1 MTTPTLALPDFSKQF
16 IIQTDASGVGV
27 SAVLSQEGHPIA
39 FFSKQLPARVQ
50 ATSTYNRELCALVLA
65 VQKWRQYLLGSH
77 FVIITDHQPLR
88 TLLTQSVHTPDQQK
102 WIVKLLGFDF
112 EIKYR
117 PGVENGPADALSRHA
132 SPVCQAMKVVSKPV
146 MGILRAL
153 RVLVETHPKAS
164 ALCKAIIDYLE
175 GHADYKLRDG
185 LITYQGRIYVLEDAA
200 LRELILYDTAAQMV
214 TSLIRG
220 AHKADS
226 VGVKPDRI
234 TVSRSLMD
242 YLGDEMRTS
251 GTTKILQKT
260 DQNWKSTAMLLG
272 MDIYYV
278 LGETP
283 PVTFP
288 TKTAIYVWGYNYSGQ
303 TAREDKEHN
312 LRIPKQLRSELFGCL
327 AGANARWLDIACG
340 REHTAAVASDG
351 SLFTWGANDFGQL
364 GDGTEKRRKY
374 PKKVKQLQTEFVK
387 SVSCGAHCTA
397 AIAETRKTDGTI
409 STSRLWVWGQNQGS
423 NYPRLFWGAFSP
435 NTVIRQVSC
444 GQVHVVA
451 LSEDGRLQ
459 AWGYNEYGQLGRGV
473 TSEGLQGARV
483 ISAYAKFLDE
493 APEHVKITSVS
504 CGEYHTAAISDNG
517 EVYTWGLGSMGQLGH
532 CSLQYGDKELLPR
545 RVVSLD
551 GIFVKEIAC
560 GGVHTCAVTEKGA
573 LYAWGGGQ
581 AGQLGLGP
589 QNCFFSCDPTSSEA
603 YLRNIPVLVI
613 PNGVRHVACGHCHT
627 LIATKDGRIQGWG
640 YNSYGQAANDK
651 TTYAWFPSPVDW
663 CVGEVKKLSAGG
675 GHSAVLTD
683 ASSLKE
689 LCEFRLADC
698 VTISNAHEIEDA
710 ALRTGSDAL
719 ARLCERLREHHR
731 DGGDSDYRNK

>member
-1 MTTPTLALPDFSKQF
+1 
-16 IIQTDASGVGV
+16 
-27 SAVLSQEGHPIA
+27 
-39 FFSKQLPARVQ
+39 
-50 ATSTYNRELCALVLA
+50 
-65 VQKWRQYLLGSH
+65 
-77 FVIITDHQPLR
+77 
-88 TLLTQSVHTPDQQK
+88 
-102 WIVKLLGFDF
+102 
-112 EIKYR
+112 
-117 PGVENGPADALSRHA
+117 
-132 SPVCQAMKVVSKPV
+132 
-146 MGILRAL
+146 
-153 RVLVETHPKAS
+153 
-164 ALCKAIIDYLE
+164 
-175 GHADYKLRDG
+175 
-185 LITYQGRIYVLEDAA
+185 
-200 LRELILYDTAAQMV
+200 
-214 TSLIRG
+214 
-220 AHKADS
+220 
-226 VGVKPDRI
+226 
-234 TVSRSLMD
+234 
-242 YLGDEMRTS
+242 
-251 GTTKILQKT
+251 
-260 DQNWKSTAMLLG
+260 

-288 TKTAIYVWGYNYSGQ
+288 TKTAVYVWGYNYSGQ

-312 LRIPKQLRSELFGCL
+312 LRIPKQLRPKLFGSP

-364 GDGTEKRRKY
+364 GDGTEKLRKY
-374 PKKVKQLQTEFVK
+374 PKKLKLAKLMEPSPPGDSGFGDKIRDLIIRDCFGGPSLQIRRKPPMSYSPLNLTPHRFT
-387 SVSCGAHCTA
+387 SVSSIRDSPFRKSHHFVSFIMSTNRHSVSTTSSSSFPSLNGSIAAADSNAESEQGSSIIARIHCT
-397 AIAETRKTDGTI
+397 
-409 STSRLWVWGQNQGS
+409 N
-423 NYPRLFWGAFSP
+423 LFLCF
-435 NTVIRQVSC
+435 TVIRQVSC
-444 GQVHVVA
+444 GQVHVVP

-473 TSEGLQGARV
+473 TGEGLQGARV

-517 EVYTWGLGSMGQLGH
+517 DVSRSPLQMISLSLNRYTWGLGSMGQLGH

-551 GIFVKEIAC
+551 GIFVKEVAC

-581 AGQLGLGP
+581 AGQLGLG
-589 QNCFFSCDPTSSEA
+589 
-603 YLRNIPVLVI
+603 
-613 PNGVRHVACGHCHT
+613 
-627 LIATKDGRIQGWG
+627 IQGWG

-710 ALRTGSDAL
+710 ALRTG
-719 ARLCERLREHHR
+719 EHHR